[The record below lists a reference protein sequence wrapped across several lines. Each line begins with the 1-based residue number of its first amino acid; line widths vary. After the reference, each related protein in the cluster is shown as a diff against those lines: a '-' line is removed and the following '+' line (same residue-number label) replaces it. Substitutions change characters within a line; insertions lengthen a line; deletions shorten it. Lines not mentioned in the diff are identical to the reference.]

1 MYWQR
6 PTKNRKANIVE
17 ALVFSFAALIYLL
30 IVDGSDLTDWFLK
43 KSSISSF
50 FDISSLENKKIIF
63 RQFTY
68 IFIQI
73 QWFVFFSSVL
83 NQVIFF
89 DRKFYTKWEEK
100 VDFPL
105 VLTFMGF
112 VTIVFFVV
120 FFAGSDQVKNVENSS
135 MTSLFVQ
142 GSIFGHVMTIYLS
155 MVLGRLVFECIVVF
169 FIKVAI
175 CQKTK

>member
-43 KSSISSF
+43 KSLISSF

-83 NQVIFF
+83 NQVILFN
-89 DRKFYTKWEEK
+89 RKFFLKWEEK
-100 VDFPL
+100 VEFPL
-105 VLTFMGF
+105 VVTFLGF
-112 VTIVFFVV
+112 ISVVFFVV
-120 FFAGSDQVKNVENSS
+120 FFAGSAQVKNVENSS
-135 MTSLFVQ
+135 ITSLFVQ
-142 GSIFGHVMTIYLS
+142 GSIFGHVLTIYLS
-155 MVLGRLVFECIVVF
+155 TVIGRFMFEGVVVL
-169 FIKVAI
+169 FIKFRKKI
-175 CQKTK
+175 IGI